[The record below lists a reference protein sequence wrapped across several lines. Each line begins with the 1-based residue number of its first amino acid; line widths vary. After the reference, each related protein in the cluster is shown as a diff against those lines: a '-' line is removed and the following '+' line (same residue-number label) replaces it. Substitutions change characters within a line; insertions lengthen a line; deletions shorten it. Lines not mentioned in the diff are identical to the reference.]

1 MLSNCV
7 EYPVHLGGPPSMV
20 CVVHLLHKVVQRLL
34 HKEERMNVD
43 EIIKRLPRDY
53 LKEKKTFYLFA
64 FLQGQRFPNVG
75 DVIK

>member
-20 CVVHLLHKVVQRLL
+20 SVVHLLHEVVQRLL

-53 LKEKKTFYLFA
+53 LKEKRLFTCSLFSRA
-64 FLQGQRFPNVG
+64 SVFLM
-75 DVIK
+75 